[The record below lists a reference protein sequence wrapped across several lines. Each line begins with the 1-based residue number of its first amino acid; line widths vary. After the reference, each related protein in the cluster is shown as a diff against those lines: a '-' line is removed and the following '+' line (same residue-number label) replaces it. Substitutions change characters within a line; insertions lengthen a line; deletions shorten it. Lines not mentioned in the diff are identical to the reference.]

1 MALWPPPPNT
11 PLGDGYAGY
20 CIEISTILLKNKG
33 QSNLNQTL
41 FHSYSE
47 MKVSQLLATSKDPCF
62 RKTFALPVYNWALK

>member
-1 MALWPPPPNT
+1 MMVIGQGHRYWPRPWLLVKAMAI
-11 PLGDGYAGY
+11 GQ
-20 CIEISTILLKNKG
+20 G

-62 RKTFALPVYNWALK
+62 RKTFALPVYN